1 MQKSHPIV
9 ICVKGF
15 VIAALVAC
23 GTFVQAAEPEA
34 KKVIAPSV
42 ASAAPVAVLQGAV
55 ARVNGIAIDA
65 AEYRRAK
72 KMIQRGQAVPPE
84 QQAEFDKQ
92 VMNQLVSAELLYQA
106 GLKLEVKDIDK
117 QVEEK
122 LAQEK
127 NQQNFVK
134 TIKEFG
140 MSEKD
145 IRDYMRRSLIINA
158 FIEKTIVPKVTVS
171 EEETRK
177 LLEEV
182 QLQIKRQKVEAAVQS
197 YIADALKSAK
207 VEIISNQ

>member
-1 MQKSHPIV
+1 M
-9 ICVKGF
+9 CVKGF
-15 VIAALVAC
+15 VVAALVAC
-23 GTFVQAAEPEA
+23 GTFVHAAEPEA
-34 KKVIAPSV
+34 KKEIVPAA
-42 ASAAPVAVLQGAV
+42 ASAAPVTVLQGAV

-65 AEYRRAK
+65 ADYQRAK
-72 KMIQRGQAVPPE
+72 KMILRGQTVPPE
-84 QQAEFDKQ
+84 RQAEVDKQ
-92 VMNQLVSAELLYQA
+92 VIDQLVSAELLYQA
-106 GLKLEVKDIDK
+106 GLKLEVKDIDN

-127 NQQNFVK
+127 KQQNFAK
-134 TIKEFG
+134 AMKEFE

-158 FIEKTIVPKVTVS
+158 FVEKTIVPKVTVS

-207 VEIISNQ
+207 VEIISTK